1 MSRSSFAKARN
12 RDSRGRFVDCQRPN
26 SEMLFCRR
34 RDTVRPMAVIPNGR
48 GFKGLFYR
56 LSAAFQILIWGR
68 IPVQM
73 EENQIPYGDLR
84 PILYSDAVGVVA
96 DGENTRDES

>member
-1 MSRSSFAKARN
+1 MSRSSFARARK
-12 RDSRGRFVDCQRPN
+12 RDSSGRFVDCQRPN

-34 RDTVRPMAVIPNGR
+34 HDALPI
-48 GFKGLFYR
+48 FFYR

-68 IPVQM
+68 IPVRM